1 MLNTIS
7 NDDSLKVTRITNSF
21 FNSNTYILSNS
32 VYNYVWLVDCGDYF
46 DVKERLSGKCIKGV
60 ILTHS
65 HADHIYGLNELL
77 RDYPDAIIY
86 TNDFGIL
93 ALQDPKL
100 NITKYHEEMCDFI
113 ISKVDKIFPL
123 IEGDSIELF
132 PHIIANVLSTPGHD
146 KSCLSYIV
154 GDYLF
159 TGDSFIPNAKLTAI
173 FPNSN
178 KSEARNS
185 YDRLKAMEGLYSICP
200 GHGEIKV
207 RNYTDDFIR

>member
-1 MLNTIS
+1 MLNTIWKCD
-7 NDDSLKVTRITNSF
+7 NLIVTRITNSF
-21 FNSNTYILSNS
+21 FSSNTYILSNTA
-32 VYNYVWLVDCGDYF
+32 YDYVWLVDCGDYF
-46 DVKERLSGKCIKGV
+46 DVKERLFGKYIKGV
-60 ILTHS
+60 LLTHS

-77 RDYPDAIIY
+77 SDFPDAFIY

-100 NITKYHEEMCDFI
+100 NITKYHDEMSDFI
-113 ISKVDKIFPL
+113 ISKVDKVFPL

-132 PHIIANVLSTPGHD
+132 PYILANILSTPGHD
-146 KSCLSYIV
+146 KSCLSYVV

-200 GHGEIKV
+200 GHGEIKL